1 MTGSPKAIEEA
12 KIAYANYIHRFFIH
26 EVSRNVKLREAGIYV
41 VVPSY
46 AEEKLAQTLA
56 SIAGCLPVETAV
68 SVVVV
73 INGKESDSPEQKQLN
88 RKGLEIVVQQQL
100 ASPHIQWVA
109 VDATDLTDKNAGVG
123 LARKI
128 GMDAVILHVVSSGEN
143 PALVC
148 LDADCT
154 VSEDYLL
161 RIEREFYDSTS
172 QVAVFEFLH
181 PVGDDTDPVLKKG
194 IEEYEIYLEYYRLG
208 LHFAGY
214 PFFHH
219 TVGSSMACKALPY
232 ARSGGMN
239 QRKAGEDFY
248 FLHKL
253 FPHYPT
259 IALHGTMVFPSCR
272 ISTRVPFGTG
282 RFQQKWKDDGVGQYL
297 RYHPDCFRFLKI
309 FMEECTAFLE
319 SVDVAESPDFERFQ
333 SAHPGCD
340 AWWQQGNVMPELVR
354 IRSSSLQKE
363 QRLKAFYAWFDGL
376 AVLRFI
382 HFFETWLPFQ
392 PPAESIRNLMP
403 AFDETVPFQ
412 LLRTLRK
419 HLYENPVSNHD

>member
-1 MTGSPKAIEEA
+1 MTGSTKAIEEA

-26 EVSRNVKLREAGIYV
+26 EVSRNVKLPDAGIYIV
-41 VVPSY
+41 IPSY
-46 AEEKLAQTLA
+46 AEEKLGETLA
-56 SIAGCLPVETAV
+56 SLAGCIRTETQVAV
-68 SVVVV
+68 LVVV
-73 INGKESDSPEQKQLN
+73 NDKEGDAPDQKAMN
-88 RKGLEIVVQQQL
+88 RRAFDAVRHLQACSG
-100 ASPHIQWVA
+100 IQWVE
-109 VDATDLTDKNAGVG
+109 VDATGLADKNAGVG

-128 GMDAVILHVVSSGEN
+128 GMDAVILQMVSSGEN
-143 PALVC
+143 PAIVC

-161 RIEREFYDSTS
+161 RIEQEFYRSDS
-172 QVAVFEFLH
+172 QVALLEFSH
-181 PVGDDTDPVLKKG
+181 PVDEHTDPVLKKG
-194 IEEYEIYLEYYRLG
+194 IEEYEVYLEYYRLG

-214 PFFHH
+214 PFFYH

-259 IALHGTMVFPSCR
+259 QELKGPIVFPSCR

-282 RFQQKWKDDGVGQYL
+282 RFQQKWTEDGADQYL
-297 RYHPDCFRFLKI
+297 RYHPDCFRLLKI
-309 FMEECTAFLE
+309 FLEECRSFFQCDHSTGI
-319 SVDVAESPDFERFQ
+319 PDFQRFR
-333 SAHPGCD
+333 SAHPGCE
-340 AWWQQGNVMPELVR
+340 AWWREADPISHLVR
-354 IRSSSLQKE
+354 FRSASPNVE

-392 PPAESIRNLMP
+392 SPADSIRDLCP
-403 AFDETVPFQ
+403 LFTGVDLSELVS
-412 LLRTLRK
+412 RLRK
-419 HLYENPVSNHD
+419 HLYENPVCHHD